1 MHIFYTPDI
10 TDRPTYTLNEEES
23 QHCQRVLRLGIGDTV
38 NLVDGK
44 GTMFVAAIIS
54 VTKKTVVVEITN
66 RQEQYGKRDYRLH
79 IAIAPT
85 KNIERFEWFL
95 EKATEIGVDEISP
108 ICCEHSE
115 RKIIKEDRLNKII
128 IAAMKQSLKA
138 YRPQLNPLRS
148 ISDLLKAETSPNK
161 LIAHCV
167 VDEERKFIADLV
179 KPAQSYLVL
188 IGPEGDFSAKEIALA
203 LKSGCRA
210 VTLGA
215 SRLRT
220 ETAGLAACFELNHIN
235 R

>member
-10 TDRPTYTLNEEES
+10 ADRLTYTFNEEES
-23 QHCQRVLRLGIGDTV
+23 LHCQRVLRLGIGDTV

-44 GTMFVAAIIS
+44 GTMFNAEIIS
-54 VTKKTVVVEITN
+54 VAKKAVLVEI
-66 RQEQYGKRDYRLH
+66 RERYEQYGKRNFRLH

-95 EKATEIGVDEISP
+95 EKATEIGIDEISP
-108 ICCEHSE
+108 ILCDHSE

-148 ISDLLKAETSPNK
+148 IRDLLKAESSPIK

-167 VDEERKFIADLV
+167 ADEERKFIADLV

-188 IGPEGDFSAKEIALA
+188 IGPEGDFSTKEIALA
-203 LKSGCRA
+203 LKSDCRA
-210 VTLGA
+210 VTLGS